1 MKSMVLT
8 AVLFWIV
15 FSGFPQDNTASFTVE
30 GEVLNPLKM
39 TVRELA
45 GLRTS
50 QVKASDKDGKDHTYE
65 GVMLW
70 EILRSAGVTL
80 GKDLRGEHLTK
91 YILVTASDG
100 YEVVFSLP
108 EIDPGFSG
116 NIVLLAYAVDGK
128 PLPPTEGPFRL
139 VVPHDKVHAR
149 WIRQLNSV
157 QILFTKN

>member
-1 MKSMVLT
+1 
-8 AVLFWIV
+8 
-15 FSGFPQDNTASFTVE
+15 
-30 GEVLNPLKM
+30 M
-39 TVRELA
+39 TVKELA
-45 GLRTS
+45 SLRTS
-50 QVKASDKDGKDHTYE
+50 QVKASDKDGQEHTYE

-108 EIDPGFSG
+108 EIDPGFSDK
-116 NIVLLAYAVDGK
+116 IVLLAYGVDGK
-128 PLPPTEGPFRL
+128 PLSAAEGPFRL
-139 VVPHDKVHAR
+139 VVPHDKIHAR

-157 QILFTKN
+157 RILFTKD